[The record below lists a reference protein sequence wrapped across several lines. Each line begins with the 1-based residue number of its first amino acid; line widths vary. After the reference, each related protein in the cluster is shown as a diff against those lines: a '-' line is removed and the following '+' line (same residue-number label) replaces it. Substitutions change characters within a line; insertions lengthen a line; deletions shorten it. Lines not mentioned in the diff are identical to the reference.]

1 MDLVPPPYLFLYRMT
16 IDQIAS
22 AIYNDVFSGL
32 RGANS
37 NILLSMEQLEDEVL
51 EERQTVIKEMY
62 YKGLLNVKDL
72 QMAIN
77 CIEIDCKDPAKCCNK
92 SLGHPTQH
100 FEIPQL
106 VNDLG
111 DKAITYI
118 GSADREFEFTVYTST
133 SYKYHQYRKRKTNTP
148 YVYVETTPNENGMY
162 DCWLFNAPFVKTIA
176 VIGIFKDPRQLEKYS
191 CCNQIEA
198 FDLGGISNE
207 VKKRLTEKKLRYYR
221 QFQAPILPNDQT
233 PR

>member
-1 MDLVPPPYLFLYRMT
+1 MT

-32 RGANS
+32 RNVNS

-51 EERQTVIKEMY
+51 EERQTVIKEWFL
-62 YKGLLNVKDL
+62 KGLINVKDL

-77 CIEIDCKDPAKCCNK
+77 CIEIDCKDPARCCKIN
-92 SLGHPTQH
+92 LGEPAQH
-100 FEIPQL
+100 FEIPPL

-118 GSADREFEFTVYTST
+118 GSVDRSREFTVYTST
-133 SYKYHQYRKRKTNTP
+133 SYKYHQYRRRSTQTP
-148 YVYVETTPNENGMY
+148 YVYIETTPNENGMY
-162 DCWLFNAPFVKTIA
+162 DGWLFNAPFVKYIA
-176 VIGIFKDPRQLEKYS
+176 VIGIFKDPRQLAQYN
-191 CCNQIEA
+191 CCNQTDE
-198 FDLGGISNE
+198 FDLGGLSNE

-221 QFQAPILPNDQT
+221 QFQSPLYPNDQT